1 METKTDILGA
11 YAQAIEQANSVV
23 AGVRL
28 DQMAN
33 ATPCP
38 KWDTRALLNHL
49 VGSNLMMSAVGS
61 GRTMGEGASG
71 TEAVA
76 SLGDVVGDDPA
87 AAYRAASSSAL
98 EAFRAPGALERSWK
112 LPFGEIP
119 GAAAL
124 NIHFT
129 ETITHAWDLAKATGQ
144 LDRLD
149 DGLAAAGEA
158 VARGFVQPEYRNE
171 AGDPYGAEVSVPEGA
186 SASDRFAGFM
196 GRTP

>member
-1 METKTDILGA
+1 METKTDVLGA
-11 YAQAIEQANSVV
+11 YGQAIEQARTVV
-23 AGVRL
+23 AGVRP

-49 VGSNLMMSAVGS
+49 VGSNLMMAAAGS
-61 GRTMGEGASG
+61 GRSMGEGTSG

-76 SLGDVVGDDPA
+76 ALGDTVGDDPA
-87 AAYRAASSSAL
+87 SAYRSASSSAL
-98 EAFRAPGALERSWK
+98 EAFSAPGTLERIWK
-112 LPFGEIP
+112 LPFGEVP

-129 ETITHAWDLAKATGQ
+129 ETVAHTWDLAKATGQ
-144 LDRLD
+144 LDKLD
-149 DGLAAAGEA
+149 QDIAAAGET
-158 VARGFVQPEYRNE
+158 VARGFVQPEFRNE
-171 AGDPYGAEVSVPEGA
+171 AGDPFGAEVAVPAGA
-186 SASDRFAGFM
+186 PAYDRFAGFL